1 MNRRTFMKGAAAVT
15 AGTVFVPR
23 STKAQPKLVLKM
35 MNMETDPNTVAMF
48 KQAATDYEARHGIR
62 FEIDT
67 IQPAGAFTKLATSIK
82 AGKPYDVSNIL
93 FIGDVL
99 LLARDNGLVPLTP
112 LIDKI
117 GRDDFGPRILFPM
130 DGQIWWYPY
139 DYNFANLFYRKDL
152 FAQKGLREPRS
163 YDDFLKVAQACVE
176 DPARKGT
183 PDRYGICLPVG
194 SGPAANWLTFAYLWA
209 DGFKLFDDQWRVLID
224 SPAMKPKLVR
234 YLTFFGEL
242 YKTMPP
248 GMAQI
253 GFAENLTLFASDK
266 VAMAAYSG
274 RMIHHLERFAPQLT
288 DKFGMMAYPS
298 SDGSRT
304 AVNHGYDGWVVPRGP
319 HSEEGYKFLE
329 WLLTER
335 LIDFYETLIL
345 HYQPTRWSVYEHPRW
360 KAHPLVKKYQWA
372 VDIMKGFLRTATIG
386 SIDTE
391 GPAPDTRPGKIFEGF
406 VFPEMVQNFV
416 LKKLPAERCVELA
429 AEKARKLIA

>member
-1 MNRRTFMKGAAAVT
+1 MNRRSFLAGTAAAGVST
-15 AGTVFVPR
+15 FFVPR
-23 STKAQPKLVLKM
+23 SVKAQPKLSLRM
-35 MNMETDPNTVAMF
+35 MNMETDPNTVAML
-48 KQAATDYEARHGIR
+48 KQAAADYEAMRGIR

-67 IQPAGAFTKLATSIK
+67 VQPAGAFTKLATSIK

-99 LLARDNGLVPLTP
+99 ILARDGGLVPLTP
-112 LIDKI
+112 IIDKI

-130 DGQIWWYPY
+130 DGQVWWYPY

-163 YDDFLKVAQACVE
+163 YGDFLKASQALTTGE
-176 DPARKGT
+176 RH
-183 PDRYGICLPVG
+183 GICLPVG
-194 SGPAANWLTFAYLWA
+194 SGPAANWLTFAFLWA
-209 DGFKLFDDQWRVLID
+209 DGFKLFDDQWRLLLD
-224 SPAMKPKLVR
+224 SPPMKPKLVR
-234 YLTFFGEL
+234 YLTFMGEL

-253 GFAENLTLFASDK
+253 GFAENLSLFAADK

-274 RMIHHLERFAPQLT
+274 RMIHHLEKFAPQLT

-298 SDGSRT
+298 SDGSRV
-304 AVNHGYDGWVVPRGP
+304 AVNHGYDGWVVPKGP

-329 WLLTER
+329 WFLSER
-335 LIDFYETLIL
+335 LVDFYETLIL
-345 HYQPTRWSVYEHPRW
+345 HYQPTRWSIYEHPRW
-360 KAHPLVKKYQWA
+360 KAHPLVKKYAWS
-372 VDIMKGFLRTATIG
+372 VDIMKGFLKGATIG

-406 VFPEMVQNFV
+406 VFPEMLQNHV
-416 LKKLPAERCVELA
+416 LKGLPPDRCVEQA

>member
-1 MNRRTFMKGAAAVT
+1 MNRRKFLHGGAAASL
-15 AGTVFVPR
+15 ATVFIPKSV
-23 STKAQPKLVLKM
+23 KAQPKLTLRM
-35 MNMETDPNTVAMF
+35 MNMETDPNTIEMLKKAS
-48 KQAATDYEARHGIR
+48 TDYEAKTGIR

-67 IQPAGAFTKLATSIK
+67 TQPAGAFTKLATSIK
-82 AGKPYDVSNIL
+82 AGRPYDVANIL

-99 LLARDNGLVPLTP
+99 ILARDGGLMPLTP

-152 FAQKGLREPRS
+152 FAQQGLKEPRS
-163 YDDFLKVAQACVE
+163 YDEFLKATQACVD
-176 DPARKGT
+176 DPKKTGT
-183 PDRYGICLPVG
+183 PDRYGICLPIG
-194 SGPAANWLTFAYLWA
+194 SGPAANWLTFAFLWA

-224 SPAMKPKLVR
+224 SPPMKAKLVR

-304 AVNHGYDGWVVPRGP
+304 GVNHGYDGWVVPKGP
-319 HSEEGYKFLE
+319 YSQEGYKFLE
-329 WLLTER
+329 WFLTER

-345 HYQPTRWSVYEHPRW
+345 HYQPTRWSIYDNPRW
-360 KAHPLVKKYQWA
+360 KAHPLVKKYAWS
-372 VDIMKGFLRTATIG
+372 VDIMKGFLRNTVIG

-391 GPAPDTRPGKIFEGF
+391 GPAPDTRPGKVFEGF

-416 LKKLPAERCVELA
+416 LKKLPADRCVELA
-429 AEKARKLIA
+429 AEKARKLTT